1 MLLIDDRKVTI
12 LFSMMQQIYL
22 LNDGSFRLPYIDLH
36 TLDEFA
42 SLDNN
47 LFSLVELLHEHGFGI
62 APQVSIDLLLYVLRK
77 LQVLIDLAIHLHAC
91 LI

>member
-22 LNDGSFRLPYIDLH
+22 LNDSSLRLPYIDLH

-42 SLDNN
+42 SLDND

-77 LQVLIDLAIHLHAC
+77 LQVLINLAIHLHAC

>member
-22 LNDGSFRLPYIDLH
+22 LNDSSLRLPYIDLH

-77 LQVLIDLAIHLHAC
+77 LQVLINLAIHLHAC